1 MSSWIAA
8 RSPQP
13 AARSPQ
19 PAARSPQP
27 AARSPQPAARSPQP
41 AARSPQPAARSPQP
55 AARSPQPAARSPQ
68 PAARSPQPAARSPQ
82 PAARNFEHQTIWTR
96 DNLEV
101 LRGLNS
107 GSVDLIYLDPPFNS
121 GRQWS
126 APIGSEAA
134 GASFKDAWTLSDVDL
149 AWHGEIA
156 ERHPAL
162 YAILD
167 AAGEA
172 HGKPMKSYLIY
183 MGVRLME
190 MRRVL
195 APTGSI
201 YLHCDDTAGAYLK
214 MTMDAVFGADNY
226 RNEITWKRSTVK
238 GSRGARKTLG
248 KDVDSLLFYSRT
260 GKTAFRVPKAKPANM
275 PKFPHTD
282 GVGNYRPVTRLIAEA
297 GLHDCPKYEWRGL
310 NPEYGWRVSKPNL
323 EALYAEGRIHWNSK
337 GKPFRKQYDF
347 EYEGVDVGSLWAD
360 IPFLAPQAKERIGY
374 PTQKPLALLERIV
387 AASSNEGDMVLDPFC
402 GCATACVAAEK
413 LGREW
418 AGIDI
423 SPKAAELVRSRLRGE
438 LGLFYRGPR
447 APTSATSRPT
457 TPTST
462 SARCTASRKASATAA
477 ACCSPTATS
486 RSTTSSRSPG
496 AAATNSATSSCS
508 ARPATPRRAA
518 ARTRR

>member
-1 MSSWIAA
+1 M
-8 RSPQP
+8 
-13 AARSPQ
+13 
-19 PAARSPQP
+19 
-27 AARSPQPAARSPQP
+27 
-41 AARSPQPAARSPQP
+41 
-55 AARSPQPAARSPQ
+55 
-68 PAARSPQPAARSPQ
+68 
-82 PAARNFEHQTIWTR
+82 
-96 DNLEV
+96 

-248 KDVDSLLFYSRT
+248 KDVDSILFYSRT

-438 LGLFYRGPR
+438 LGLFYRGAHRTDVPAR
-447 APTSATSRPT
+447 TDLGDIPPYNADVNKRTLYGEQEGVCNGCRLLFPYRNLTIDHVVPQSRGGGDELGNLQLL
-457 TPTST
+457 
-462 SARCTASRKASATAA
+462 CA
-477 ACCSPTATS
+477 AC
-486 RSTTSSRSPG
+486 
-496 AAATNSATSSCS
+496 NSAKGSGTHE
-508 ARPATPRRAA
+508 ALIAKLVDEGIRA
-518 ARTRR
+518 

>member
-1 MSSWIAA
+1 M
-8 RSPQP
+8 
-13 AARSPQ
+13 
-19 PAARSPQP
+19 
-27 AARSPQPAARSPQP
+27 
-41 AARSPQPAARSPQP
+41 
-55 AARSPQPAARSPQ
+55 
-68 PAARSPQPAARSPQ
+68 
-82 PAARNFEHQTIWTR
+82 
-96 DNLEV
+96 

-248 KDVDSLLFYSRT
+248 KDVDSILFYSST

-438 LGLFYRGPR
+438 LGLFYRGAHRTDVPAR
-447 APTSATSRPT
+447 TDLGDIPPYNADVNKRTLYGEQEGVCNGCRLLFPYRNLTIDHVVPQSRGGGDELGNLQLL
-457 TPTST
+457 
-462 SARCTASRKASATAA
+462 CA
-477 ACCSPTATS
+477 AC
-486 RSTTSSRSPG
+486 
-496 AAATNSATSSCS
+496 NSAKGSGTHE
-508 ARPATPRRAA
+508 ALIAKLVDEGIRA
-518 ARTRR
+518 